1 MSEYVKYAKE
11 ALSRPDS
18 FMWFGDDDMFHTWGW
33 AGINYTGHENLADI
47 SNWYSTIAELK
58 REFGE
63 DAYVENFDETR
74 ISHFACGY
82 VYQLRVRILNEDI
95 PHYEITDEDIT
106 PYFKFVCDIATYLK
120 YEYPVLDDSD
130 YSDRQWEA
138 AATHIED
145 WVLGSNVFPIAG
157 NVIMCDG
164 IGNMILD
171 MLHETGSSE
180 WDYLDDGTPVYDND
194 DITEAIYFL
203 HLDSRED
210 DDNKEFWS
218 EWEMLN
224 PSAVAQRYNEDWRK
238 AGQLKLTIN

>member
-18 FMWFGDDDMFHTWGW
+18 FIWFGDDDMFHTWGW

-130 YSDRQWEA
+130 YSDPYKMFGHFKNLSVHDPNKKPIIYKNLKNNDNISVNSSSTDLKDELA
-138 AATHIED
+138 SIIYE
-145 WVLGSNVFPIAG
+145 NVEKKDL
-157 NVIMCDG
+157 V
-164 IGNMILD
+164 
-171 MLHETGSSE
+171 
-180 WDYLDDGTPVYDND
+180 
-194 DITEAIYFL
+194 
-203 HLDSRED
+203 
-210 DDNKEFWS
+210 
-218 EWEMLN
+218 
-224 PSAVAQRYNEDWRK
+224 
-238 AGQLKLTIN
+238 